1 MKTFIKNAGL
11 FLAGGATFMYL
22 YSTGLTN
29 KTKYPREGTVLFED
43 EDMKII
49 RMSDEKAKNV
59 DLATVVYKNQ
69 TTNEES

>member
-22 YSTGLTN
+22 YSTGLDN

-49 RMSDEKAKNV
+49 RMSDEKSKNV
-59 DLATVVYKNQ
+59 DLATIVYKNQ